1 MFPEFTRRQ
10 WTPEDDIS
18 PEQTEYATSLRIPLL
33 ATSQPRW
40 FYITGI
46 VVGDTL
52 LEEGVMP
59 DENELAAIAER
70 LEEYC
75 SHWYLQSFREA
86 MMGFAPYDIDG
97 GANLAYFIKHCNGGW
112 AYRKRTWCIGPY
124 WMPQRDDP
132 PLSLQQVLDRTR
144 SLRSS
149 TKTS

>member
-1 MFPEFTRRQ
+1 MFPEFAGRQ
-10 WTPEDDIS
+10 WAPEHDIS
-18 PEQTEYATSLRIPLL
+18 PEQTEYATSLRIPFL

-40 FYITGI
+40 FYITGV

-52 LEEGVMP
+52 LEEGIVP
-59 DENELAAIAER
+59 DESEITAIAER
-70 LEEYC
+70 LEEYRTY
-75 SHWYLQSFREA
+75 WYNQSYRKA
-86 MMGFAPYDIDG
+86 MTNFAPYDIDG